1 MIIDCKVDGEAGDGY
16 SQGSCP
22 DSKYC
27 YSDGVC
33 RGFSTTLKHFLY
45 LNSILLEFSYAYYS
59 VQNIMMQSYSR
70 LRWRTVRLQ

>member
-1 MIIDCKVDGEAGDGY
+1 MCVGLFNVDRHSMIIDCKVDGEAGDGY

-33 RGFSTTLKHFLY
+33 RGLYTTLKQFLY
-45 LNSILLEFSYAYYS
+45 F
-59 VQNIMMQSYSR
+59 NIN
-70 LRWRTVRLQ
+70 LQF